1 LPHGSKYFHDG
12 AYLAQGKKVNEQLVN
27 KGWWEEDPFDFD
39 DFTYIEQKYSAVSHR
54 GDIADG
60 EES

>member
-1 LPHGSKYFHDG
+1 M
-12 AYLAQGKKVNEQLVN
+12 NEQLVN